1 MNSILVTYRPPRIAF
16 VMLALAAALHWTVPI
31 ANTIVFAAPWTG
43 AAFLLA
49 GFSVMMWAWWLFQH
63 HAVAI
68 CPTVPTDRLLTRGI
82 YAMTRNPMY
91 LGMISMML
99 GVALYFGTP
108 PFYFATLAYFVFM
121 DQVFCVYEEEKLE
134 AAFGGKYRRYRARVR
149 RWL

>member
-1 MNSILVTYRPPRIAF
+1 MNATLVTYRPPRIAF

-31 ANTIVFAAPWTG
+31 AHVVIFEAPWTG

-49 GFSVMMWAWWLFQH
+49 GFSVMMWAWWLFQR

-68 CPTVPTDRLLTRGI
+68 CPTAPTDRLLTRGI

-99 GVALYFGTP
+99 GVALTFGTL
-108 PFYFATLAYFVFM
+108 PFNIATLAYLVFI
-121 DQVFCVYEEEKLE
+121 DRVFCAYEEAKLE
-134 AAFGGKYRRYRARVR
+134 ATFGDEYRRYRARVR
-149 RWL
+149 RWM